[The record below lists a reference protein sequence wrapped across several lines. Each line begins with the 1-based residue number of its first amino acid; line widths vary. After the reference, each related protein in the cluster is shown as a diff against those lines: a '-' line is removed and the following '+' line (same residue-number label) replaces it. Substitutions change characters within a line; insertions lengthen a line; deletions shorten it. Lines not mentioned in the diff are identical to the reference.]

1 LNKDKLYQKI
11 EKIISDNKKFL
22 IITHD
27 YPDGDSLGSQ
37 VALYQILSGLKK
49 NVTSL
54 CSCELPYQYSFLPD
68 LDKIKT
74 SMEEIDL
81 SAREHICFCLDCAD
95 ETRMNIDFKKLK
107 NNVKSIINIDHHKN
121 NSNFGDLNLV
131 EGDSSATAEII
142 YKIVEKYY
150 KKYINHKM
158 ALGIYVGILT
168 DTGKF
173 QYSNTSPVVHKI
185 VSELLKFDIS
195 PSRIH
200 KYIYEN
206 EPLARFKLIQLV
218 LDRIKYIDSSGLI
231 YSYVL
236 ENDFKK
242 LNLPFSAHDGIITML
257 RSKEKVKVAALI
269 KQTGKNSY
277 KISLRTSDSGVDL
290 IKVSGKFGGGGHRM
304 AAGYSDK
311 GSLKKVIDNLK
322 KAAKEN
328 I

>member
-1 LNKDKLYQKI
+1 LDKNKLYQKVS
-11 EKIISDNKKFL
+11 KIIGENKKFL

-27 YPDGDSLGSQ
+27 YPDGDSLGSH
-37 VALYQILSGLKK
+37 VALCKLLSGLKK
-49 NVTSL
+49 DVTSL
-54 CSCELPYQYSFLPD
+54 CNCEMPYQYSFLPD

-81 SAREHICFCLDCAD
+81 SAREHVCFILDCAD
-95 ETRMNIDFKKLK
+95 EKRMNIDFGKLK
-107 NNVKSIINIDHHKN
+107 ENVKFIINIDHHKK

-131 EGDSSATAEII
+131 ESDRSATAEII
-142 YKIVEKYY
+142 YKIVEKHY
-150 KKYINHKM
+150 KKYLNHDM

-173 QYSNTSPVVHKI
+173 QYSNTSPAVHKI

-206 EPLARFKLIQLV
+206 EPLAKFKLIQLV
-218 LDRIKYIDSSGLI
+218 FERIRYIESSGLI
-231 YSYVL
+231 YSYIL
-236 ENDFKK
+236 KNDFRK
-242 LNLPFSAHDGIITML
+242 LNLPFSAQDGIITML
-257 RSKEKVKVAALI
+257 RSKDKAKVAALI
-269 KQTGKNSY
+269 RQTGKNNY
-277 KISLRTSDSGVDL
+277 KISLRTSDSDVDL

-304 AAGYSDK
+304 AAGYQDR
-311 GSLKKVIDNLK
+311 GSLRKVIYNLK
-322 KAAKEN
+322 KAVKES